1 MLTLYAASHTCSLA
15 TAIALEEAGAKYE
28 LHMLDFAAGDQR
40 KPEFLAKN
48 PKGRVPA
55 LVTDQGI
62 LTENVA
68 LLAYVAQMYPAA
80 HLAPRDPF
88 HFAEM
93 QAINAYLASTVHV
106 NHAHRVRWYRWTDD
120 EAAGKTMQAKVPE
133 TMNGCFAI
141 LENHM
146 FNGPWVMGQQ
156 FTTADGYLYL
166 FEGWAEKD
174 GVDIANYPKLQ
185 DHHKRMGERPA
196 VKAALAKH
204 G

>member
-1 MLTLYAASHTCSLA
+1 MLTLYAAGGTCSLA
-15 TAIALEEAGAKYE
+15 TAIALEEANAQYE
-28 LHMLDFAAGDQR
+28 LYKVDFSAGEQR
-40 KPEFLAKN
+40 KPEYLAKN

-68 LLAYVAQMYPAA
+68 ILAYIAQMYPEA

-88 HFAEM
+88 HFGEM
-93 QAINAYLASTVHV
+93 QALNAYFASTVHV
-106 NHAHRVRWYRWTDD
+106 NHAHRVRWYRWSDD
-120 EAAGKTMQAKVPE
+120 EAAGKTMQAKVPQ
-133 TMNGCFAI
+133 TMNECFAI
-141 LENHM
+141 LENM
-146 FNGPWVMGQQ
+146 FKGPWIMGQQ

-166 FEGWAEKD
+166 FEGWAAKD
-174 GVDIANYPKLQ
+174 GVDIANYPKLH
-185 DHHKRMGERPA
+185 DHYKRMGERPA